1 MSPLIT
7 ARVLAIAS
15 VLACLAVLT
24 TVAVHSSGLCQEPA
38 WLFGCNDTSFE
49 GLWRTARTRYRAI
62 GCGALVLGALAWLA
76 IGATLPRKAHRAGNV
91 SGGFFRS
98 GGAYATATVLGPVT
112 ALAMFVVSRGTLVGA
127 LAAAA
132 WCAVVAAVLIWWSLS
147 LSTGRRRQAWF
158 AAALVVATVLITGA
172 LGTGTA
178 LLWPALF
185 FVGAMASIF
194 AGNIAGAMTVYLFL
208 SRSHAAAISR
218 DEQVETAA
226 GTAHRAT
233 WCAVLAVGLLAIGVA
248 AAYAAKPVT
257 AAPADA
263 VARTGPAPEAIPE
276 NTPEPPPLPMTG
288 SQEQPVP
295 SLPPAGLPPCGPA
308 TITVAL
314 TGWEFASGDSAAT
327 LVAHNVGQSA
337 CALRGHPSL
346 HITQGGQD
354 LNIRH
359 RSLEAYRLPVTPPAH
374 GLGLMPG
381 ERAEATVF
389 WRGYRDA
396 ADPTTPQRAEVV
408 LADGADPIPARIET
422 DEGSSI
428 GPAPFDVVA
437 AAEIHTGPWTPAQ

>member
-38 WLFGCNDTSFE
+38 WLFGCNDTPFE
-49 GLWRTARTRYRAI
+49 GLWRTARIRYRAI

-76 IGATLPRKAHRAGNV
+76 IGATLPRKAHRAGNAP
-91 SGGFFRS
+91 GGFFGS
-98 GGAYATATVLGPVT
+98 GGAYATAIALGPVT
-112 ALAMFVVSRGTLVGA
+112 ALAAASRQTFTGA

-132 WCAVVAAVLIWWSLS
+132 WCAVVAAVLIWWSLR
-147 LSTGRRRQAWF
+147 LSTGRQRHAWF

-172 LGTGTA
+172 LATA
-178 LLWPALF
+178 MLWPSLF
-185 FVGAMASIF
+185 FVGAIVAIF

-218 DEQVETAA
+218 DEQVKTTA
-226 GTAHRAT
+226 GTAHRSH
-233 WCAVLAVGLLAIGVA
+233 WCAVLAAGLLAIGVA
-248 AAYAAKPVT
+248 AAYAATPVP
-257 AAPADA
+257 APPADA

-276 NTPEPPPLPMTG
+276 NTPKPQPLPAPG

-295 SLPPAGLPPCGPA
+295 SLPAAGLPPCGPA

-396 ADPTTPQRAEVV
+396 ADPTTPQRVEVV

-437 AAEIHTGPWTPAQ
+437 AAEIETGPWTPAQ

>member
-1 MSPLIT
+1 MSPRIT

-15 VLACLAVLT
+15 VLACLTVLT
-24 TVAVHSSGLCQEPA
+24 TVAVHSASLCPEPA
-38 WLFGCNDTSFE
+38 WLFGCNDTTYE
-49 GLWRTARTRYRAI
+49 ALYRTARLRYRAI
-62 GCGALVLGALAWLA
+62 GVGALVLGALSWLA
-76 IGATLPRKAHRAGNV
+76 IGATLPRTAHRASDR
-91 SGGFFRS
+91 SGGAFRS
-98 GGAYATATVLGPVT
+98 GGAYATAITLGPIT
-112 ALAMFVVSRGTLVGA
+112 ALVAASRHTSTGA

-132 WCAVVAAVLIWWSLS
+132 WCAVVAAVLIWWSLRR
-147 LSTGRRRQAWF
+147 STGRQRQAWF
-158 AAALVVATVLITGA
+158 AAALVVTTVLLTGA
-172 LGTGTA
+172 LGTA
-178 LLWPALF
+178 LLWPSLF
-185 FVGAMASIF
+185 FVGAIVAIF
-194 AGNIAGAMTVYLFL
+194 VGNLVGAMTVYLFL

-276 NTPEPPPLPMTG
+276 NTPEPSPLPMTG

>member
-38 WLFGCNDTSFE
+38 WLFGCNDTPFE
-49 GLWRTARTRYRAI
+49 GLWRTARIRYLAI

-76 IGATLPRKAHRAGNV
+76 IGATLPRKAHRAGNAP
-91 SGGFFRS
+91 GGFFGS
-98 GGAYATATVLGPVT
+98 GGAYATAIALGPVT
-112 ALAMFVVSRGTLVGA
+112 ALAAASRQTFTGA

-132 WCAVVAAVLIWWSLS
+132 WCAVVAAVLIWWSLR
-147 LSTGRRRQAWF
+147 LSTGRQRQAWF

-172 LGTGTA
+172 LATA
-178 LLWPALF
+178 LLWPSLF
-185 FVGAMASIF
+185 FVGAIVAIF

-218 DEQVETAA
+218 DEQVKTTA
-226 GTAHRAT
+226 GTAHRSH
-233 WCAVLAVGLLAIGVA
+233 WCAVLAAGLLAIGVA
-248 AAYAAKPVT
+248 AAYAATPVP
-257 AAPADA
+257 APPADA

-276 NTPEPPPLPMTG
+276 NTPEPQPLPAPG

-295 SLPPAGLPPCGPA
+295 SLPTAGLPPCGPA

-374 GLGLMPG
+374 GLGLMPE

-396 ADPTTPQRAEVV
+396 ADPTTPQRVEVI
-408 LADGADPIPARIET
+408 LFDGADPIPARIET

-437 AAEIHTGPWTPAQ
+437 AAEIETGPWTPAQ

>member
-24 TVAVHSSGLCQEPA
+24 TVAVHSAGLCQEPA

-49 GLWRTARTRYRAI
+49 GLWRTARIRYRAI

-91 SGGFFRS
+91 SGGFFGS
-98 GGAYATATVLGPVT
+98 GGAYATATVLGPIT
-112 ALAMFVVSRGTLVGA
+112 ALAAASRQTFTGA

-147 LSTGRRRQAWF
+147 LSTGRRRHAWF

-172 LGTGTA
+172 LGTA
-178 LLWPALF
+178 LLWPSLF
-185 FVGAMASIF
+185 FVGAMVAIF

-226 GTAHRAT
+226 GAPHRAR
-233 WCAVLAVGLLAIGVA
+233 WCAVLAAGLLAIGVA
-248 AAYAAKPVT
+248 AAYAAKPVP
-257 AAPADA
+257 APPADA

-276 NTPEPPPLPMTG
+276 NTPKPQPLPAPG

-295 SLPPAGLPPCGPA
+295 SLPTAGLPPCGPA

-374 GLGLMPG
+374 GLGLMPE

-396 ADPTTPQRAEVV
+396 ADPTTPQRVEVI
-408 LADGADPIPARIET
+408 LFDGADPIPARIET

-437 AAEIHTGPWTPAQ
+437 AAEIETGPWTPAQ